1 MKAKIKKRKR
11 NLLKDHG
18 DNNREELWIESRS
31 QLNKATGLRRVIPV
45 VMKIDGTKHL
55 KIDKQAVFPSWI

>member
-1 MKAKIKKRKR
+1 MKKRER

-31 QLNKATGLRRVIPV
+31 QPNKATGLRRVIPQ
-45 VMKIDGTKHL
+45 DRQTGC
-55 KIDKQAVFPSWI
+55 FPLLDVTVT